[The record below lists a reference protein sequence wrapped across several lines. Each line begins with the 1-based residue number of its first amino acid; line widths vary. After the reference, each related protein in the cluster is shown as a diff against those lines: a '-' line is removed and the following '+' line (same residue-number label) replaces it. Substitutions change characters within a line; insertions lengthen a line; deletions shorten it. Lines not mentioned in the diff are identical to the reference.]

1 MTQATSPPSD
11 ISDNQDTGYNTR
23 SGTTDPP
30 VSAGL
35 TAKAAAD
42 RATRRSHIAGAA
54 LIFVAIGFVSV
65 ALWYSITSGQ
75 GEGGLAPTPAG
86 TWEQLTTILSDPFY
100 VDGPASVGIFWHML
114 ASLQRVLIGFGIAA
128 AIAIPLGFLLGNS
141 TRIRWAVEPFV
152 QVLRPVSPLA
162 WLPLGLAL
170 LRDSESTAIF
180 VIVMAS
186 LWPILLNTIDGVQK
200 INPMYMQLARTLE
213 ASRSQVVRRIQLPAA
228 LPSMVTGLRLSLS
241 TAWLVII
248 AAEMLVGSRGMG
260 YFVWNQWNKLSVPAI
275 VVAIVLIG
283 VVGFALDRLVVLSA
297 RLVPHS

>member
-1 MTQATSPPSD
+1 M
-11 ISDNQDTGYNTR
+11 
-23 SGTTDPP
+23 
-30 VSAGL
+30 
-35 TAKAAAD
+35 
-42 RATRRSHIAGAA
+42 
-54 LIFVAIGFVSV
+54 
-65 ALWYSITSGQ
+65 
-75 GEGGLAPTPAG
+75 
-86 TWEQLTTILSDPFY
+86 
-100 VDGPASVGIFWHML
+100 
-114 ASLQRVLIGFGIAA
+114 LIGFGIAA